1 MSMAKGW
8 KVYTKRGKSLK
19 NATIWKLVREEPSK
33 TGWGDDKE
41 LGVGIGGK
49 QIVFQQRSITF

>member
-1 MSMAKGW
+1 MSMAKRW
-8 KVYTKRGKSLK
+8 KVFTERGKSVK

-41 LGVGIGGK
+41 LGVGIRGK
-49 QIVFQQRSITF
+49 QMVFQQRSGTF